1 MVRAGSSGA
10 CMQIAD
16 FVERVKLIIL
26 KDDSSDGT
34 STKLDEL
41 EKQLK
46 WKNVRTSD
54 SKALALVDKKGKNG
68 SLKVVLEDTG
78 LFQLSSDESVVE
90 LKSND
95 PDVLGEAP
103 EEDAGEKKLK
113 SAPEASSPDA
123 KGGGSALC
131 NPSQASSPNTKFK
144 KISYFYRVNSSLVK
158 ACSVCGSETDKRC
171 TGCSSVYYCSRKCQ
185 AEDWKLHKMVCAKL
199 KSNNE
204 VIHDNEKKKT
214 PKETPFQALDGAFST
229 VFHEGNLLGHENWDE
244 EGQEEE
250 PGAND
255 SPLEDYFSDDDDV
268 APTCALCDIA
278 SDPVSGC
285 VLMRCTGCRKA
296 HYCSREHQKIH
307 WAAHK
312 YVCGNRNDNTV
323 SNSFDILSSHTG
335 GVMKPVTMDLTNL
348 I

>member
-1 MVRAGSSGA
+1 MGGSALCTPSHDAKPSEGKLPRAVLNKMVRAGSSGA

-46 WKNVRTSD
+46 WKNVRISD

-90 LKSND
+90 LKSSD

-131 NPSQASSPNTKFK
+131 TPSHDAKP
-144 KISYFYRVNSSLVK
+144 
-158 ACSVCGSETDKRC
+158 SE
-171 TGCSSVYYCSRKCQ
+171 G
-185 AEDWKLHKMVCAKL
+185 KLPRAVLNKMVRAGSSGACMQIADFVERVKL
-199 KSNNE
+199 IILKDDSSDGTSTKLDE
-204 VIHDNEKKKT
+204 LEKQLKWKNVRISDSKALALVDKKG
-214 PKETPFQALDGAFST
+214 KNGSLK
-229 VFHEGNLLGHENWDE
+229 VV
-244 EGQEEE
+244 
-250 PGAND
+250 
-255 SPLEDYFSDDDDV
+255 LED
-268 APTCALCDIA
+268 
-278 SDPVSGC
+278 
-285 VLMRCTGCRKA
+285 TGLF
-296 HYCSREHQKIH
+296 Q
-307 WAAHK
+307 
-312 YVCGNRNDNTV
+312 
-323 SNSFDILSSHTG
+323 
-335 GVMKPVTMDLTNL
+335 
-348 I
+348 